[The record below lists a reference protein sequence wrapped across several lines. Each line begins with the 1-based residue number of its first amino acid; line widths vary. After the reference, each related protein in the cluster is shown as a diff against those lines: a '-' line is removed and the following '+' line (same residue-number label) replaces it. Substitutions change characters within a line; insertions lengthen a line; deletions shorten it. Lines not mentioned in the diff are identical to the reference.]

1 MNVIVCLDDK
11 NGMMFNRRRQ
21 SRDRAVRARIAA
33 LTAGQVLRMAPC
45 SAEQFGEEI
54 PGVRVGDDFL
64 ENTGPGEYCFVEN
77 APLAPWTEQIER
89 LIVFRWNRVY
99 PADVRLDL
107 ELPGAWHL
115 ARTEDFPGYSH
126 EKITMEVYER

>member
-21 SRDRAVRARIAA
+21 SRDRAVCARIAA
-33 LTAGQVLRMAPC
+33 LTAGSVLRMAPY
-45 SAEQFGEEI
+45 SAELFGPEI
-54 PGVRVGDDFL
+54 PDACIGDDFL
-64 ENTGPGEYCFVEN
+64 ENAGLGEYCFVEN
-77 APLAPWTEQIER
+77 APLAPWVERIER
-89 LIVFRWNRVY
+89 LTVFRWNRVY

-115 ARTEDFPGYSH
+115 ARTEDFPGHSH
-126 EKITMEVYER
+126 DRITMEVYER